1 MKGMRNDGRLMEGTK
16 YGNEQEN
23 KSEKETESKRRER
36 NVWAMCEKNKSESDT
51 DKEEEIAC
59 EGRNNL
65 SSVCV
70 VVPCSPLAGR
80 PSSHLN

>member
-1 MKGMRNDGRLMEGTK
+1 MD
-16 YGNEQEN
+16 GNEQDN
-23 KSEKETESKRRER
+23 KSEKESETEKRER
-36 NVWAMCEKNKSESDT
+36 IVKDDSESDT
-51 DKEEEIAC
+51 EREEERAC
-59 EGRNNL
+59 DGVYNL

>member
-1 MKGMRNDGRLMEGTK
+1 MKGMKNDDRLMEGTK
-16 YGNEQEN
+16 DGNEQEN
-23 KSEKETESKRRER
+23 KSKKETESERREI
-36 NVWAMCEKNKSESDT
+36 NVWGMCEKDDSESDT
-51 DKEEEIAC
+51 EREEERAC
-59 EGRNNL
+59 DGRNNL

>member
-1 MKGMRNDGRLMEGTK
+1 MERRMEMSKTTRARK
-16 YGNEQEN
+16 
-23 KSEKETESKRRER
+23 KVKEKRER
-36 NVWAMCEKNKSESDT
+36 IVKGDSESDT
-51 DKEEEIAC
+51 EREEERAC
-59 EGRNNL
+59 DGVYNL